1 MSSKEEN
8 LKITYH
14 QSENPNEILNP
25 SLAVFPYN
33 YPNIEMLNE
42 PSETQWQ
49 IGQNKDKKYKND
61 KSLLGI
67 NSRIIYESRSKPT
80 NNKSEYILGI
90 INKKHPREINL
101 YDIDSIFCLN
111 QKIRKIEENNSLNF
125 DNELKASD
133 KLDLMY
139 NFGTAKAQK
148 MALNMKQNIIEENN
162 IASANITKQILKENA
177 QQNNFYF
184 SNEEMKLKQKS
195 IMEDVLPSFNPIET
209 NIKNV
214 FDYNSIIPS
223 EYIKLID
230 HSQVLNM
237 LKNNGLGLEKNKKK
251 FCDFVYEYLKSLIP
265 GILNGKNYE
274 NKIKYSIYMNELI
287 KFYHLPKVI
296 KENEEKISKI
306 YNIPINHVKHMLSIY
321 CKLSTDKQEK
331 VTYTKNQNLILR
343 NIYHILVL
351 ALLLNSY
358 EFDFTSLAKS
368 LRIDIKNIANYYKEF
383 GCTIKSYVS
392 GEKKGNKS
400 NKNNKNTVV
409 KMNVPLKFNFGSGKF
424 SKKK

>member
-49 IGQNKDKKYKND
+49 IGQNKDKKHKND

-177 QQNNFYF
+177 EQNNFYF
-184 SNEEMKLKQKS
+184 SNEEMKKKKKS

-209 NIKNV
+209 NIKQV
-214 FDYNSIIPS
+214 FDFNSIITS
-223 EYIKLID
+223 NEIKLIEYND
-230 HSQVLNM
+230 VLKM
-237 LKNNGLGLEKNKKK
+237 LKNNNLEKNKK
-251 FCDFVYEYLKSLIP
+251 
-265 GILNGKNYE
+265 N
-274 NKIKYSIYMNELI
+274 
-287 KFYHLPKVI
+287 
-296 KENEEKISKI
+296 
-306 YNIPINHVKHMLSIY
+306 
-321 CKLSTDKQEK
+321 
-331 VTYTKNQNLILR
+331 
-343 NIYHILVL
+343 
-351 ALLLNSY
+351 
-358 EFDFTSLAKS
+358 
-368 LRIDIKNIANYYKEF
+368 
-383 GCTIKSYVS
+383 
-392 GEKKGNKS
+392 
-400 NKNNKNTVV
+400 
-409 KMNVPLKFNFGSGKF
+409 
-424 SKKK
+424 